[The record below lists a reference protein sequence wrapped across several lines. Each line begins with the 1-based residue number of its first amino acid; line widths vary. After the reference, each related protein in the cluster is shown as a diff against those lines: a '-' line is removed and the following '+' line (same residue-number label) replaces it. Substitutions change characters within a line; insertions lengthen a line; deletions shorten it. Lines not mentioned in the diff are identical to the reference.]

1 MTTPDA
7 AAGSALG
14 AAAARLRVAVP
25 SVADR
30 VAAELRLQLAEGLL
44 LPGARLTESTIA
56 EELGVSRNTVREA
69 FAELAAERLAAAAET
84 VAYCYAGSRIVVPF
98 LRAQG
103 VPRVDGIDGD
113 P

>member
-1 MTTPDA
+1 MTTSDA

-56 EELGVSRNTVREA
+56 EDLGVSRNTVREA
-69 FAELAAERLAAAAET
+69 FAELAAERLVVRHPNRGVF
-84 VAYCYAGSRIVVPF
+84 VASLEAGRHPRR
-98 LRAQG
+98 LHRA
-103 VPRVDGIDGD
+103 PRH
-113 P
+113 